1 MKDILNIPDD
11 ILLYIIK
18 YLDLCDIEKL
28 YLSMSISHK
37 KNLIN
42 LLNINLLK
50 IDKILILY
58 NLLCTGNNL
67 NFLRVNQINFQ
78 TNELYI
84 TDTNNKLASIIHT
97 PIKIKK
103 IVLEN
108 SQLSKEDL
116 IDLLSRNI
124 SSLHIKNCVDITEDI
139 FNIIEEKCFNLEELI
154 MCIDF
159 IVSLK
164 KIINIFKKCNKLK
177 FIKLNLLFIDDDLKK
192 VKNNKLDEYITINRE
207 NIIKIK

>member
-28 YLSMSISHK
+28 YLSMSISQK

-67 NFLRVNQINFQ
+67 NFLRVNLINFQ
-78 TNELYI
+78 TDELCIMDSNYE
-84 TDTNNKLASIIHT
+84 LLSIIHT

-103 IVLEN
+103 LVLQN

-116 IDLLSRNI
+116 IDLLGKNI
-124 SSLHIKNCVDITEDI
+124 NSLHIKNCIDITEDI
-139 FNIIEEKCFNLEELI
+139 FNIIEEKCFDLEELI

-192 VKNNKLDEYITINRE
+192 VKNNKLDQYITINRE
-207 NIIKIK
+207 NIMKIK